1 MDRTQAETAAQALLD
16 PELQARESEMQA
28 GRRREDQARTQ
39 RRHGL
44 FALAG
49 FLLAGGIG
57 LFVFERIGVYGMIG
71 AFAGLLCAYAYDR
84 LRGLP
89 GY

>member
-16 PELQARESEMQA
+16 PELHARESEMQA
-28 GRRREDQARTQ
+28 RQRREEHARTQ

-49 FLLAGGIG
+49 FLVAGGIG
-57 LFVFERIGVYGMIG
+57 LLVFERIGMYGMIG
-71 AFAGLLCAYAYDR
+71 AFAGLLCAYGYDR
-84 LRGLP
+84 CLGLP
-89 GY
+89 GS

>member
-1 MDRTQAETAAQALLD
+1 MDRTQAETATQALLD
-16 PELQARESEMQA
+16 PELEARESDMHARQRRQA
-28 GRRREDQARTQ
+28 RARTQ

-49 FLLAGGIG
+49 CLLAGGIG